1 VDFEAEPKGAFMNE
15 TNGQA
20 AGALDLGQA
29 PPGGSGRLQF
39 FGEEFVLDK
48 VSGLFYRLTPAA
60 HLVLQAHEQGVQ
72 SQQFPGLLR
81 QRYGIDPV
89 SAARDVELLLN
100 QMVSLGLLDQRPLP
114 SQEGVA

>member
-1 VDFEAEPKGAFMNE
+1 MNE
-15 TNGQA
+15 KNGPATDA
-20 AGALDLGQA
+20 AD
-29 PPGGSGRLQF
+29 PGPTLSKGSRRLQF
-39 FGEEFVLDK
+39 FGEEFVLDT

-81 QRYGIDPV
+81 QHYGIDPA

-100 QMVSLGLLDQRPLP
+100 QMVSLGLLDPQHERI
-114 SQEGVA
+114 QEGRA